1 MSKWNRQGCIANN
14 ALQINLQTE
23 KPKKVRTLMV
33 KTRYKLWHV
42 YDYTITYWPVLGQN
56 VAILSVNTDF
66 SLRNGID
73 HFTDDTL
80 NMC

>member
-1 MSKWNRQGCIANN
+1 MTSVIIFKECIQIIEIVTNYSLEKCVSMSKWNRQGCIANN

-42 YDYTITYWPVLGQN
+42 YDYTITY
-56 VAILSVNTDF
+56 
-66 SLRNGID
+66 
-73 HFTDDTL
+73 
-80 NMC
+80 